1 MYMTKE
7 EFKSKKEII
16 NSKINELNNEMVKLK
31 KRVYQ
36 IQHKVSYRK
45 QGLYHHPCISIYEFA

>member
-7 EFKSKKEII
+7 EFKSKKEI
-16 NSKINELNNEMVKLK
+16 
-31 KRVYQ
+31 Q